1 VTAAG
6 KAVKKKLSDDQYCF
20 ACGTLNP
27 IGLHMEVSFR
37 DNKAVSKLA
46 LKREFQGWSDIV
58 HGGVM
63 ATILDEIM
71 AHAVLHYVGQAVTTS
86 LQVSYRA
93 PLHVGEEFEVIG
105 YVAEQKSRVAVGK
118 GEIWVPASKKLIATG
133 ESKFVLVK

>member
-1 VTAAG
+1 MAG
-6 KAVKKKLSDDQYCF
+6 KAVKKKLTDDQYCF

-37 DNKAVSKLA
+37 DNKAFSRLA

-86 LQVSYRA
+86 LEVTYRA
-93 PLHVGEEFEVIG
+93 PLHVGEEFEAMG
-105 YVAEQKSRVAVGK
+105 YVAEQKSRAAVAK
-118 GEIWVPASKKLIATG
+118 AEIRIPGNNKLIARG
-133 ESKFVLVK
+133 ESRFVLLK